1 VVYTAKQTGP
11 SRGRVLNG
19 SNNNWFVGGMEVKS
33 SLFWGWV
40 SQKTEIPADN
50 NAYVY
55 WNRNGQSRIFENGI
69 LNFQNG
75 GMAVQMD
82 KN

>member
-1 VVYTAKQTGP
+1 
-11 SRGRVLNG
+11 
-19 SNNNWFVGGMEVKS
+19 MEVKS

-55 WNRNGQSRIFENGI
+55 WNGTVVK
-69 LNFQNG
+69 NFWKW
-75 GMAVQMD
+75 D
-82 KN
+82 F